1 MITSLAWAGL
11 AALPLIIATMIITRL
26 NVPVRL
32 KVWCCRVSFLKL
44 VIGLIPLGF
53 VLGKPALVERATA
66 ANANPRFELLLLVL
80 TSLWIAGLAVV
91 LFDLGRG
98 FVASRR
104 LIRETQPITSPEVER
119 LSRQFGIR
127 TPHIRQGNDEGL
139 PFATGIFRPTLVLP
153 VQPCPPNVLAHEI
166 AHVRS
171 RDLAWNLAA
180 RLILGAFWF
189 VPFIHKLEAELAL
202 WQEAA
207 ADQDAC
213 RLAACPLKQH
223 AAAIVQSVA
232 KGKPALVWDARL
244 SGNGQLV
251 RRRLHA
257 LYSGTGSRVL
267 AVATAAILLAGFT
280 PWRLADPRTETFA
293 PRRLVS
299 PTNTNTPI
307 AAPIADIVR

>member
-1 MITSLAWAGL
+1 MIETLAWAALG
-11 AALPLIIATMIITRL
+11 ALPFIVATLLVARL
-26 NVPVRL
+26 NVPIRL
-32 KVWCCRVSFLKL
+32 KVWSCRIAFIKL
-44 VIGLIPLGF
+44 VIGLIPIGF
-53 VLGKPALVERATA
+53 VFGKAELIERAAT
-66 ANANPRFELLLLVL
+66 ANANPQFETLLLVL
-80 TSLWIAGLAVV
+80 TFLWVAGLAVV

-98 FVASRR
+98 FLASRR
-104 LIRETQPITSPEVER
+104 LIRETRPIVSPDVER
-119 LSRQFGIR
+119 LSAEFGIR
-127 TPHIRQGNDEGL
+127 APKVRQGHDEGL
-139 PFATGIFRPTLVLP
+139 PFATGIFRPILVLP
-153 VQPCPPNVLAHEI
+153 VQPCPSNVLAHEI

-171 RDLAWNLAA
+171 RDLAWNLVA
-180 RLILGAFWF
+180 RLILGLFWF

-267 AVATAAILLAGFT
+267 AVATATLLIAGFA
-280 PWRLADPRTETFA
+280 PWRMAEPTVETFA
-293 PRRLVS
+293 PRRLISS
-299 PTNTNTPI
+299 PNPNASVAGPV
-307 AAPIADIVR
+307 ADIVR